1 MIDKIFKSGF
11 VAIVGRP
18 NTGKSTLLNKIT
30 GEKLAIVS
38 NKPQTTRNSIL
49 TIKTEEDYQLVF
61 VDTPGVHKPKN
72 RLGEFMNRVVTETI
86 ADVDAA
92 VLVAECDKAPGETE
106 KELIAQLK
114 DREIPAILVLNKADA
129 ADKDAILPVI
139 AEYTSLLDFCAVIP
153 MSALKESADKVIDE
167 VLKLIPE
174 GPMYYPEDQMTDV
187 PEKDIA
193 SEIIREKI
201 LRLFDKEVP
210 HGTAVEIEKFSDGE
224 DLLRIEAAIYCE
236 KNSHKSIIIGKG
248 GEALKR
254 VGSYARADM
263 EKFFGKKVFL
273 KLWVKVRSDWRNS
286 MSDLKTLGFE
296 RK

>member
-1 MIDKIFKSGF
+1 MEEKIFKSGF

-30 GEKLAIVS
+30 GDKLAIVS

-49 TIKTEEDYQLVF
+49 TINTTEDYQLIF

-92 VLVAECDKAPGETE
+92 ILVAECDKAPGETE
-106 KELIAQLK
+106 KELILK
-114 DREIPAILVLNKADA
+114 LAERKIPTILVLNKVDA
-129 ADKDAILPVI
+129 VLKDAILPVI
-139 AEYTSLLDFCAVIP
+139 AEYTSLFDFEAVIP
-153 MSALKESADKVIDE
+153 MSALKERADKVIDE

-174 GPMYYPEDQMTDV
+174 GPMYYPDDQMTDV
-187 PEKDIA
+187 SEKEIA
-193 SEIIREKI
+193 SEMIREKI

-210 HGTAVEIEKFSDGE
+210 HGTAVEIEKFSDSE
-224 DLLRIEAAIYCE
+224 DLLKIEAAIYCE
-236 KNSHKSIIIGKG
+236 KNSHKSILIGKG

-254 VGSYARADM
+254 VGSYARNDM

>member
-1 MIDKIFKSGF
+1 MSENIFKSGF

-30 GEKLAIVS
+30 GDKLAIVS
-38 NKPQTTRNSIL
+38 NKPQTTRSSIL
-49 TIKTEEDYQLVF
+49 TIKTADDYQLIF

-86 ADVDAA
+86 TDVDAA
-92 VLVAECDKAPGETE
+92 ILVAECDKAPGETE

-114 DREIPAILVLNKADA
+114 AREIPAILVLNKADA
-129 ADKDAILPVI
+129 ASKDAILPVI
-139 AEYTSLLDFCAVIP
+139 AEYTALCDFCAVIP
-153 MSALKESADKVIDE
+153 MSALKESADKVISE

-174 GPMYYPEDQMTDV
+174 GPMYYPEDQMTDM

-193 SEIIREKI
+193 AEMIREKI

-254 VGSYARADM
+254 VGSYARSDM

-273 KLWVKVRSDWRNS
+273 KLWVKVRPDWRNS

>member
-1 MIDKIFKSGF
+1 MDKKIFKSGF

-49 TIKTEEDYQLVF
+49 TIKTTEDYQLVF
-61 VDTPGVHKPKN
+61 VDTPGVHKPKTK
-72 RLGEFMNRVVTETI
+72 LGHFMNKVVNETI
-86 ADVDAA
+86 ADVDVAI
-92 VLVAECDKAPGETE
+92 LVADSQKSLGEQE
-106 KELIAQLK
+106 KNIITQLK
-114 DREIPAILVLNKADA
+114 EREIPAILILNKVDIVEKEALLPLISEYSREYDFET
-129 ADKDAILPVI
+129 IL
-139 AEYTSLLDFCAVIP
+139 P
-153 MSALKESADKVIDE
+153 MSAMKESADKVIEE

-187 PEKDIA
+187 PERDIA
-193 SEIIREKI
+193 AEIIREKI

-210 HGTAVEIEKFSDGE
+210 HGTAVEIEKFSEEE
-224 DLLRIEAAIYCE
+224 DIIRIEAAIYCE

-254 VGSYARADM
+254 VGSYARSDM

-273 KLWVKVRSDWRNS
+273 KLWVKVRSDWRNRD
-286 MSDLKTLGFE
+286 SDLKTLGFE

>member
-1 MIDKIFKSGF
+1 
-11 VAIVGRP
+11 
-18 NTGKSTLLNKIT
+18 
-30 GEKLAIVS
+30 
-38 NKPQTTRNSIL
+38 
-49 TIKTEEDYQLVF
+49 
-61 VDTPGVHKPKN
+61 
-72 RLGEFMNRVVTETI
+72 
-86 ADVDAA
+86 
-92 VLVAECDKAPGETE
+92 
-106 KELIAQLK
+106 
-114 DREIPAILVLNKADA
+114 
-129 ADKDAILPVI
+129 
-139 AEYTSLLDFCAVIP
+139 

-193 SEIIREKI
+193 AEMIREKI

-254 VGSYARADM
+254 VGSYARSDM

>member
-1 MIDKIFKSGF
+1 MTEKIFKSGF

-30 GEKLAIVS
+30 GDKLAIVS

-49 TIKTEEDYQLVF
+49 TINTTDDYQLIF

-72 RLGEFMNRVVTETI
+72 RLGEFMNKVVTETI

-106 KELIAQLK
+106 KELILK
-114 DREIPAILVLNKADA
+114 LAERKIPTILVLNKADA
-129 ADKDAILPVI
+129 VLKDAILPVI
-139 AEYTSLLDFCAVIP
+139 AEYTSLFDFEAVIP
-153 MSALKESADKVIDE
+153 MSALKERADKVIDE

-174 GPMYYPEDQMTDV
+174 GPMYYPDDQMTDV
-187 PEKDIA
+187 SEKEIA
-193 SEIIREKI
+193 SEMIREKI

-210 HGTAVEIEKFSDGE
+210 HGTAVEIEKFSDSE
-224 DLLRIEAAIYCE
+224 DLLKIEAAIYCE
-236 KNSHKSIIIGKG
+236 KNSHKSILIGKG

-254 VGSYARADM
+254 VGSYARNDM